1 MSYPFTGY
9 DIGVLVMTS
18 WVPKPMGHISQ
29 AGNYDFPIYYYT
41 VESTNT
47 TNIHGG
53 DKSILPDLIAAA
65 KHLEEMGCKCITSSC
80 GYFAHFQK
88 EVAEAVSIPV
98 CLSTITLIP
107 FLLSLLK
114 SEEKLALICYN
125 KSKLTANLFKA
136 CNVTDYMLEKCVIR
150 DVINEKEFSNI
161 IKDQGHYN
169 ITNARNEL
177 IKIAENTV
185 KDYRIG
191 AFLLE
196 CTDMPPCSFYIQK
209 KLNLPVFDATLMVK
223 FLQRIYG
230 RIENED

>member
-1 MSYPFTGY
+1 MQVYNIIVRIFCTFSEGSSGGGQYSRVPF
-9 DIGVLVMTS
+9 
-18 WVPKPMGHISQ
+18 
-29 AGNYDFPIYYYT
+29 NYNVDT
-41 VESTNT
+41 
-47 TNIHGG
+47 
-53 DKSILPDLIAAA
+53 
-65 KHLEEMGCKCITSSC
+65 
-80 GYFAHFQK
+80 
-88 EVAEAVSIPV
+88 
-98 CLSTITLIP
+98 

-191 AFLLE
+191 AF
-196 CTDMPPCSFYIQK
+196 C
-209 KLNLPVFDATLMVK
+209 
-223 FLQRIYG
+223 
-230 RIENED
+230 